1 MILSIKIVNLPIVK
15 RGVLMRKSIILI
27 QFRSFARMIY
37 LGEFIVYLSHVRNH
51 KGCIGF
57 TIIDDHAVAHFTPS
71 FICDM

>member
-1 MILSIKIVNLPIVK
+1 
-15 RGVLMRKSIILI
+15 
-27 QFRSFARMIY
+27 MIY

-51 KGCIGF
+51 KGYIGF